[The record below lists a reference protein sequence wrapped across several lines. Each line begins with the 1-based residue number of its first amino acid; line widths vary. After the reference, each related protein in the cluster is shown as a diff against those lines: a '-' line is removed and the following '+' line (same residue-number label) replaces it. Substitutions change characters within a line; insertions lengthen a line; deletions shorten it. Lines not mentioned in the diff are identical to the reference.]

1 MTTTYAQV
9 AERTGTTIPP
19 HLERQATIPVLDI
32 GSERPAARQGDVMVV
47 PLAWT
52 GGAAPASAVTIG
64 LAGAGHKVVQGDA
77 DRNSHILNG
86 DGTFTPCQP
95 HSRVADYGIL
105 TVPDGGV
112 CYLTHTDE
120 HGSIGFGPG
129 QWRVY
134 GQVSYEAE
142 MRRAAD

>member
-1 MTTTYAQV
+1 MNTYQQV
-9 AERTGTTIPP
+9 ADRTATTVPP
-19 HLERQATIPVLDI
+19 HLQAEMTVPIVNLSDDK
-32 GSERPAARQGDVMVV
+32 PAARQGDVMIV
-47 PLAWT
+47 PHATPFPT
-52 GGAAPASAVTIG
+52 GPINGKPKTLTG
-64 LAGAGHKVVQGDA
+64 TGFKVVQGDA

-95 HSRVADYGIL
+95 VSRVADYGIL
-105 TVPDGGV
+105 DVPEGGV

-134 GQVSYEAE
+134 GQVSYEQE
-142 MRRAAD
+142 LRRAAD